1 MTEYIY
7 TSQGDGVQKAPV
19 KGNAIGSPVA
29 LSAGGTSLLGAT
41 IGTTVLVAG
50 AKTVANT
57 SITATTKIFAQH
69 MTLGTVTAAK
79 LLTITRSNGVS
90 FTITSTDGTDTSTIV
105 YLLIP

>member
-7 TSQGDGVQKAPV
+7 TSQGDGTQKAPV
-19 KGNAIGSPVA
+19 RGNATGSPVA

-41 IGTTVLVAG
+41 LGTAVLVAG
-50 AKTVANT
+50 TKAVANT
-57 SITATTKIFAQH
+57 AVTATSKIFAQH

-90 FTITSTDGTDTSTIV
+90 FTITSTDGTDTSTIA
-105 YLLIP
+105 YIFIP